1 MRKILSAAVFR
12 PVPDE
17 PIGCIVE
24 EVRGTGLIRAN
35 FSNGGL
41 P

>member
-1 MRKILSAAVFR
+1 MRKILSAAVFK

-24 EVRGTGLIRAN
+24 EARGTGADSAN